1 MVQQVVPAVQ
11 GDGSAEPAEA
21 PTGSAEPAEAPS
33 SPSRR
38 VRPHWRRE
46 LLLLVV
52 LYLLYGAIRNL
63 APDQVVD
70 AQRNARAI
78 LGAEGL
84 LGMDVERTINLA
96 GAALPWLAIP
106 ANYYY
111 ATMHMAVTAAVLVW
125 LYRRRPAHYARTR
138 AVLLTMTLMALVCY
152 WLYPLAPPR
161 LMTGGGYIDT
171 GRVFTLW
178 GVTPSDDLV
187 ALSNQYAAMP
197 SMHVGW
203 ALWCGVAV
211 VMLAQR
217 RVVRVLGALYPVLT
231 LAVVVVTGNHFVLD
245 AVAAVAFFALASM
258 IVTASMGRMALGAPR
273 RGVVERGVVERADGV
288 VVERAD
294 GVMLEPAADVGADVG
309 ARE

>member
-11 GDGSAEPAEA
+11 GNGLAEPAEA

-52 LYLLYGAIRNL
+52 LYLLYVAIRNL

-96 GAALPWLAIP
+96 GAALPWLVIP

-217 RVVRVLGALYPVLT
+217 RVVRVLGALHPVLT

-245 AVAAVAFFALASM
+245 AVAAMALFALASV
-258 IVTASMGRMALGAPR
+258 IVTAGMGRMALGALR
-273 RGVVERGVVERADGV
+273 RGVVERADGV
-288 VVERAD
+288 GVERGD
-294 GVMLEPAADVGADVG
+294 GVVPEPAAGVGADVG
-309 ARE
+309 AWE

>member
-111 ATMHMAVTAAVLVW
+111 ATMHMAVTAAARPL
-125 LYRRRPAHYARTR
+125 RAHPRRPADDDPDGAGLLL
-138 AVLLTMTLMALVCY
+138 AVPAG
-152 WLYPLAPPR
+152 PAPA
-161 LMTGGGYIDT
+161 
-171 GRVFTLW
+171 
-178 GVTPSDDLV
+178 DDR
-187 ALSNQYAAMP
+187 
-197 SMHVGW
+197 
-203 ALWCGVAV
+203 
-211 VMLAQR
+211 R
-217 RVVRVLGALYPVLT
+217 RVQPV
-231 LAVVVVTGNHFVLD
+231 
-245 AVAAVAFFALASM
+245 
-258 IVTASMGRMALGAPR
+258 
-273 RGVVERGVVERADGV
+273 ADQ
-288 VVERAD
+288 RHQ
-294 GVMLEPAADVGADVG
+294 
-309 ARE
+309 

>member
-33 SPSRR
+33 SPSSR
-38 VRPHWRRE
+38 VRPRWRRE

-63 APDQVVD
+63 APDQVFD

-84 LGMDVERTINLA
+84 LGIDVERTINVA

-125 LYRRRPAHYARTR
+125 LYPVSYTHLRAH
-138 AVLLTMTLMALVCY
+138 
-152 WLYPLAPPR
+152 
-161 LMTGGGYIDT
+161 
-171 GRVFTLW
+171 
-178 GVTPSDDLV
+178 
-187 ALSNQYAAMP
+187 
-197 SMHVGW
+197 
-203 ALWCGVAV
+203 
-211 VMLAQR
+211 
-217 RVVRVLGALYPVLT
+217 
-231 LAVVVVTGNHFVLD
+231 
-245 AVAAVAFFALASM
+245 
-258 IVTASMGRMALGAPR
+258 
-273 RGVVERGVVERADGV
+273 
-288 VVERAD
+288 
-294 GVMLEPAADVGADVG
+294 
-309 ARE
+309 

>member
-84 LGMDVERTINLA
+84 LGMDVERTVNLA
-96 GAALPWLAIP
+96 GAALPWLVIP

-171 GRVFTLW
+171 ARVFILW

-273 RGVVERGVVERADGV
+273 RGVVERGVVEGADGV
-288 VVERAD
+288 VPEPAAV
-294 GVMLEPAADVGADVG
+294 VVPEPAADVGADVG

>member
-11 GDGSAEPAEA
+11 GDGSTEPAAAPSGLAEPAA
-21 PTGSAEPAEAPS
+21 APS
-33 SPSRR
+33 SLSRLA
-38 VRPHWRRE
+38 RPHWRRE
-46 LLLLVV
+46 VLLLVV

-63 APDQVVD
+63 APDQVIE

-78 LGAEGL
+78 LGAERL

-125 LYRRRPAHYARTR
+125 LYRRRPAHYARIR

-161 LMTGGGYIDT
+161 LMIGGGYIDT
-171 GRVFTLW
+171 ARVFTLW

-245 AVAAVAFFALASM
+245 AVAAMALFALASV
-258 IVTASMGRMALGAPR
+258 IVTAGMGRMALGALR
-273 RGVVERGVVERADGV
+273 RGVVERADGV
-288 VVERAD
+288 GVERGD
-294 GVMLEPAADVGADVG
+294 GVVPEPAADVGADVG

>member
-96 GAALPWLAIP
+96 GAALPWLVIP

-125 LYRRRPAHYARTR
+125 LYRRWPAHYARTR

-171 GRVFTLW
+171 ARVFTLW

-245 AVAAVAFFALASM
+245 AVAAMALFALASV
-258 IVTASMGRMALGAPR
+258 IVTAGMGRMALGALR
-273 RGVVERGVVERADGV
+273 RGVVERADGV
-288 VVERAD
+288 GVERGD
-294 GVMLEPAADVGADVG
+294 GVVPEPTADVGADVG